1 MFGLRSIVGSTLRS
15 VAFSLCLI
23 CLSVIFPAQTHPSRF
38 RPATPFFCSPLPLLA
53 MSLFVFGPMGADLAR
68 RGHSEHYR
76 DLGRQ
81 LAEVFDV
88 PFAEYAAPEGRR
100 RAWAEYAPT
109 WAEVTPV

>member
-1 MFGLRSIVGSTLRS
+1 
-15 VAFSLCLI
+15 
-23 CLSVIFPAQTHPSRF
+23 
-38 RPATPFFCSPLPLLA
+38 
-53 MSLFVFGPMGADLAR
+53 MSLFVFGPMGADLAK

-88 PFAEYAAPEGRR
+88 PFAEYAAPEGRS

-109 WAEVTPV
+109 WAEVASV

>member
-1 MFGLRSIVGSTLRS
+1 
-15 VAFSLCLI
+15 
-23 CLSVIFPAQTHPSRF
+23 
-38 RPATPFFCSPLPLLA
+38 
-53 MSLFVFGPMGADLAR
+53 MSLFVFGPQGADLAR
-68 RGHSEHYR
+68 RDHSEHYR

-109 WAEVTPV
+109 WAEVASV